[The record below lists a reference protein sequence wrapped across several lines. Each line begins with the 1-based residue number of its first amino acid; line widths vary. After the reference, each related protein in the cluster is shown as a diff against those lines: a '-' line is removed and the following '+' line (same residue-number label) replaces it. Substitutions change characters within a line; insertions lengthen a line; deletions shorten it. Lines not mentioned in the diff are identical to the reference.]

1 MQFLLSQPPSWFGVL
16 YNRSETFERQKRQS
30 ESGLPFFFAGSSR
43 SGNFSY
49 FCTLIETQN
58 NEGMK
63 YLLILLGT
71 ISLGLGI
78 LGIFLPLLPT
88 TPLLLLASALYL
100 RSSKKLYDRLLD
112 HKYLGSY
119 IRNFQEYKAIPVR
132 AKIISVSLLWGTILY
147 CIFGVID
154 VLWIQLLLA
163 AIMIGVTVHILSYK
177 TLSREIRKEI
187 EEKERER
194 KKR

>member
-1 MQFLLSQPPSWFGVL
+1 
-16 YNRSETFERQKRQS
+16 
-30 ESGLPFFFAGSSR
+30 
-43 SGNFSY
+43 
-49 FCTLIETQN
+49 
-58 NEGMK
+58 MK